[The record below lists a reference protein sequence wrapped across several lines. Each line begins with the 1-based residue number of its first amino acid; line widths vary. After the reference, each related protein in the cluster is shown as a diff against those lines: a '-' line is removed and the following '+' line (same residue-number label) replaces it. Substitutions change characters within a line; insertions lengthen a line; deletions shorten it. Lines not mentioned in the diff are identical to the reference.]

1 MQSHL
6 TQYRLPSAAILRFET
21 ARSFDAGRDEPTHA
35 GEIRRA
41 FGALLT

>member
-6 TQYRLPSAAILRFET
+6 EQHRLSSAAILRFET
-21 ARSFDAGRDEPTHA
+21 ARSLDAGRDGLLHA